1 MLGRQHLMLTAS
13 SASMIIGPFALEVPL
28 LALTAFFGACIGAL
42 IPDVDAR
49 GASIFHE
56 SIPGLNG
63 FSGRA
68 LNCFV
73 VPVLPFFGFSTKYLI
88 YHPALILLE
97 WFTEHS
103 FPDRHR
109 SFSHS
114 ILGVFTMTL
123 MTGLYISIML
133 LYMQLLNPL
142 FLGTFL
148 LFYMAGAFLHM
159 VQDSCTKTGIQ
170 WNRPFSDVKISGRL
184 ATGKDFAEA
193 RYFTYYLGAI
203 STFTL
208 YSKISTEVSALY
220 LSIVSTGI
228 LAFSWLL
235 FADLLSLR
243 KN

>member
-13 SASMIIGPFALEVPL
+13 SASMIIGPFALEQPL
-28 LALTAFFGACIGAL
+28 LALTAFFGACIGSL

-49 GASIFHE
+49 GASIFHQ

-68 LNCFV
+68 LNRFV

-88 YHPALILLE
+88 YRPALILLDR
-97 WFTEHS
+97 FTEYS

-114 ILGVFTMTL
+114 ILGVFTMTT
-123 MTGLYISIML
+123 MTGLYLSITL
-133 LYMQLLNPL
+133 FYMQMLNPI

-148 LFYMAGAFLHM
+148 LFYMMGAFLHL
-159 VQDSCTKTGIQ
+159 VQDSCTRTGIQ
-170 WNRPFSDVKISGRL
+170 WNRPFSSRKINGNLS
-184 ATGKDFAEA
+184 TGKDFAEA

-203 STFTL
+203 SLFTFYT
-208 YSKISTEVSALY
+208 KFSTEAPTLI
-220 LSIVSTGI
+220 LSILSIGI
-228 LAFSWLL
+228 LAFSWLI
-235 FADLLSLR
+235 FADFVGVR